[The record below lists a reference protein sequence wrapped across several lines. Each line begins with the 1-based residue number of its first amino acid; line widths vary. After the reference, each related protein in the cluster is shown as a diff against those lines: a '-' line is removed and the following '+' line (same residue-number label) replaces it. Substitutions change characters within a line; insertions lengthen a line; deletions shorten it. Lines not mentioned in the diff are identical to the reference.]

1 MYIMALPKKLKTR
14 DTARQTAEKNMNKGL
29 QLTEDIDKSTTA
41 QNDFAEIF
49 GLRDTLVETFDK
61 IKILDENIFNIF
73 IDQDKSQDELDA
85 ESKNASI
92 FSIHFKTEM
101 PKLISYLTSF
111 ENENQDLPSRMIKTI
126 RRK

>member
-1 MYIMALPKKLKTR
+1 MYTMALPKKLKTR

-29 QLTEDIDKSTTA
+29 QLTEDIDKSATA
-41 QNDFAEIF
+41 
-49 GLRDTLVETFDK
+49 GLRDTLVEKFDK

-73 IDQDKSQDELDA
+73 IDQDKSPDELDA

-111 ENENQDLPSRMIKTI
+111 ENENQDLTSRMIKTI

>member
-1 MYIMALPKKLKTR
+1 
-14 DTARQTAEKNMNKGL
+14 MNKWL
-29 QLTEDIDKSTTA
+29 QLTEDIDKSATA

-49 GLRDTLVETFDK
+49 GLRDTLVEKFDK

-92 FSIHFKTEM
+92 FSIRFKTEM

-126 RRK
+126 RRKW

>member
-1 MYIMALPKKLKTR
+1 
-14 DTARQTAEKNMNKGL
+14 MNKWL
-29 QLTEDIDKSTTA
+29 QLTEDIDKSATA

-49 GLRDTLVETFDK
+49 GLRDTLVEKFDK

-73 IDQDKSQDELDA
+73 IDQDRSQDELDA

-92 FSIHFKTEM
+92 FSIYFKTEM

-126 RRK
+126 RRKW

>member
-1 MYIMALPKKLKTR
+1 
-14 DTARQTAEKNMNKGL
+14 MNKGL

-73 IDQDKSQDELDA
+73 IDQDKSPDELDA

-111 ENENQDLPSRMIKTI
+111 ENENQDLTSRMIKTI

>member
-1 MYIMALPKKLKTR
+1 
-14 DTARQTAEKNMNKGL
+14 MNKGL
-29 QLTEDIDKSTTA
+29 QLTEDIDKSATA
-41 QNDFAEIF
+41 QNDFAKIF
-49 GLRDTLVETFDK
+49 GLRDTVVEKFDK

-101 PKLISYLTSF
+101 PKLISYLT
-111 ENENQDLPSRMIKTI
+111 
-126 RRK
+126 RKREPGFTKWND

>member
-1 MYIMALPKKLKTR
+1 
-14 DTARQTAEKNMNKGL
+14 MNKWL
-29 QLTEDIDKSTTA
+29 QLTEDIDKSATA

-49 GLRDTLVETFDK
+49 GLRDTLVEKFDK

-126 RRK
+126 RRKW

>member
-1 MYIMALPKKLKTR
+1 MALPKKLKTR
-14 DTARQTAEKNMNKGL
+14 DTARQTAEKNMNNGL

-92 FSIHFKTEM
+92 FSIHLKQ
-101 PKLISYLTSF
+101 KCQS
-111 ENENQDLPSRMIKTI
+111 
-126 RRK
+126 